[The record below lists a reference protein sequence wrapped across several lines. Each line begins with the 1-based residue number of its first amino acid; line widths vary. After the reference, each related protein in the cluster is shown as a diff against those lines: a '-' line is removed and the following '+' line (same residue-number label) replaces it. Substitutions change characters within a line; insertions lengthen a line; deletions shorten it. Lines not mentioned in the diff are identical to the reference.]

1 MGIPGN
7 IWFHQL
13 RTMAMICSQVI
24 IAAHLLDSSAPTHR
38 PDTRP
43 RRAEPRRAGPVG
55 SPPRAGH
62 GLSLAGMATIGTV
75 FLTDN
80 ARGGMPEEIAGVVIS
95 SAGIRFADLTF
106 ADIGG
111 ASLAVIEALSAT
123 TEETVKLKIP
133 TSSIAVIHYR

>member
-1 MGIPGN
+1 
-7 IWFHQL
+7 
-13 RTMAMICSQVI
+13 
-24 IAAHLLDSSAPTHR
+24 
-38 PDTRP
+38 
-43 RRAEPRRAGPVG
+43 
-55 SPPRAGH
+55 
-62 GLSLAGMATIGTV
+62 MATIGTV